1 MLLGTAFI
9 GLAAYGFSYQGGLA
23 IIADLGGSQK
33 ARAVSGYMFFGYV
46 GFGIPA
52 VVLGFLA
59 DSIGIINSLV
69 VFEVLILLLSGYL
82 YITFDRPKN
91 R

>member
-1 MLLGTAFI
+1 
-9 GLAAYGFSYQGGLA
+9 
-23 IIADLGGSQK
+23 
-33 ARAVSGYMFFGYV
+33 MFFGYV